1 MGVCRIE
8 GKYMVNNV
16 KVSVIIPIYNTEK
29 YLNACLDS
37 ICNQTL
43 TDIEI
48 ICINDGSTDS
58 CGEILAQYEMRDDR
72 IKIIT
77 QSNSGLS
84 VARNKG
90 LEVAKGEYIQFVD
103 SDDRLVKNALE
114 YASNVADKNN
124 LDVFYFDAEVCFESI
139 ELKKKHSAYETYYNR
154 SDKYNSIV
162 SGEKLFT
169 ALINDDKY
177 RMAAW
182 LQFSKRSFLD
192 NSNIKFI
199 EGIVHEDNHFTTT
212 IMLEAKRV
220 LHENKKLYV
229 RRVRDNS
236 IMTSPQSFSNVYGYY
251 KCVMEL
257 VKYLS
262 SPHLLR
268 ESKVALE
275 TFIIVLL
282 NNVGKIYSN
291 LEINEQKN
299 IERIEEKDKNILIL
313 IFILYR
319 ERLNIIDKFS

>member
-1 MGVCRIE
+1 
-8 GKYMVNNV
+8 MVSKNI

-48 ICINDGSTDS
+48 ICVNDGSTDS
-58 CGEILAQYEMRDDR
+58 CGEILSEYKMHDDR
-72 IKIIT
+72 IVIIN
-77 QSNSGLS
+77 QSNRGLS

-90 LEVAKGEYIQFVD
+90 LGVAKGEYIQFVD
-103 SDDRLVKNALE
+103 SDDMLVKNALE

-139 ELKKKHSAYETYYNR
+139 ELEKKHSAYETYYNR
-154 SDKYNSIV
+154 PDKYNSLV

-199 EGIVHEDNHFTTT
+199 EGIVHEDNHFTTAV
-212 IMLEAKRV
+212 MLEAKRV

-229 RRVRDNS
+229 RRVREDS
-236 IMTSPQSFSNVYGYY
+236 IMTSTQRFANVYGYY
-251 KCVMEL
+251 SCAMEL
-257 VKYLS
+257 IKYLNS
-262 SPHLLR
+262 THLLR

-282 NNVGKIYSN
+282 NDVGKIYSN

-299 IERIEEKDKNILIL
+299 IERIEEKDKFVLTL
-313 IFILYR
+313 IFIMWQ
-319 ERLNIIDKFS
+319 KFNCDY